1 MLSSLLKSGNLI
13 QSILEAALFSSNEPL
28 TISDFKKLF
37 KNNNDNENEITTAI
51 IKNALQQIQ
60 LKFNIAN
67 NNDYPNAIELIETAS
82 GWHFKTN
89 NFYTQWLQNLLPEKV
104 AKYSRATMET
114 LATITYRQPVTRQDI
129 ENIRGVG
136 VSANIIRQLIDRGWI
151 EVIGQ
156 KDAPGKPDLFATTKQ
171 FLDDLGIKSLS
182 ELPDLLPEVSDKI
195 DNKNS
200 IIGNNFE
207 LELSEKNEK

>member
-1 MLSSLLKSGNLI
+1 MELDSNLI

>member
-1 MLSSLLKSGNLI
+1 MELNSNLI

>member
-1 MLSSLLKSGNLI
+1 MELNSNLI

-136 VSANIIRQLIDRGWI
+136 VSTNIIRQLIDRGWI

>member
-1 MLSSLLKSGNLI
+1 MELDNNLI

-37 KNNNDNENEITTAI
+37 KDDENNITTAI
-51 IKNALQQIQ
+51 LKNALQQIQ
-60 LKFNIAN
+60 LKFNTT
-67 NNDYPNAIELIETAS
+67 NDNVYPNPIELVETAS

-136 VSANIIRQLIDRGWI
+136 VSSNIIRQLIDRGWI

-156 KDAPGKPDLFATTKQ
+156 KDAPGKPDLFGTTKQ
-171 FLDDLGIKSLS
+171 FLDDLNIKSLA
-182 ELPDLLPEVSDKI
+182 ELPDLLPEENKADKSY
-195 DNKNS
+195 NN
-200 IIGNNFE
+200 NNFE
-207 LELSEKNEK
+207 LELTKQE

>member
-1 MLSSLLKSGNLI
+1 MELDSNLI

-67 NNDYPNAIELIETAS
+67 NNDYPNAIELIETVS

>member
-1 MLSSLLKSGNLI
+1 MELDSNLI

-67 NNDYPNAIELIETAS
+67 NNDYTNAIELIETAS

-104 AKYSRATMET
+104 AKYSRANMET

>member
-1 MLSSLLKSGNLI
+1 MELDSNLI

-60 LKFNIAN
+60 LKFNIEN

>member
-1 MLSSLLKSGNLI
+1 MELDNNLI

>member
-1 MLSSLLKSGNLI
+1 MELNSNLI

-37 KNNNDNENEITTAI
+37 KNHNDNENEITTAI

>member
-1 MLSSLLKSGNLI
+1 MELNSNLI

-60 LKFNIAN
+60 MKFNTT
-67 NNDYPNAIELIETAS
+67 NDNVYPNPIELVETAS

>member
-1 MLSSLLKSGNLI
+1 MELNSNLI

-51 IKNALQQIQ
+51 IKNALKQIQ

-207 LELSEKNEK
+207 LELSEKMKSK

>member
-1 MLSSLLKSGNLI
+1 MELNSNLI

-114 LATITYRQPVTRQDI
+114 LAIITYRQPVTRQDI

>member
-1 MLSSLLKSGNLI
+1 MELNSNLI

-28 TISDFKKLF
+28 TISDLKKLF

>member
-1 MLSSLLKSGNLI
+1 MELDSNLI

-89 NFYTQWLQNLLPEKV
+89 NFYTQWLQN
-104 AKYSRATMET
+104 
-114 LATITYRQPVTRQDI
+114 
-129 ENIRGVG
+129 
-136 VSANIIRQLIDRGWI
+136 
-151 EVIGQ
+151 
-156 KDAPGKPDLFATTKQ
+156 
-171 FLDDLGIKSLS
+171 
-182 ELPDLLPEVSDKI
+182 
-195 DNKNS
+195 
-200 IIGNNFE
+200 
-207 LELSEKNEK
+207 

>member
-1 MLSSLLKSGNLI
+1 MELDSNLI

-156 KDAPGKPDLFATTKQ
+156 KDAQGKPDLFATTKQ

>member
-1 MLSSLLKSGNLI
+1 M
-13 QSILEAALFSSNEPL
+13 ELFLCYNKQQL

>member
-1 MLSSLLKSGNLI
+1 MELNSNLI

-60 LKFNIAN
+60 LKFNIVN

>member
-1 MLSSLLKSGNLI
+1 MELDSNLI

-207 LELSEKNEK
+207 LELSEKMKSK

>member
-1 MLSSLLKSGNLI
+1 MELNSNLI

-60 LKFNIAN
+60 LKFNITN

>member
-1 MLSSLLKSGNLI
+1 MELNSNLI

-67 NNDYPNAIELIETAS
+67 NNDYPNTIELIETAS

>member
-1 MLSSLLKSGNLI
+1 MELDSNLI

-28 TISDFKKLF
+28 TISDFKNLF

>member
-1 MLSSLLKSGNLI
+1 MELDNNLI

-37 KNNNDNENEITTAI
+37 KDDENNITTAI
-51 IKNALQQIQ
+51 LKNALQQIQ
-60 LKFNIAN
+60 LKFNTTN
-67 NNDYPNAIELIETAS
+67 NNVYPNSIELVETAS

-136 VSANIIRQLIDRGWI
+136 VSSNIIRQLIDKGWI

-156 KDAPGKPDLFATTKQ
+156 KDAPGKPDLFGTTKQ
-171 FLDDLGIKSLS
+171 FLDDLNIKSLA
-182 ELPDLLPEVSDKI
+182 ELPDLLPEE
-195 DNKNS
+195 NKENKS
-200 IIGNNFE
+200 YNNNNFE
-207 LELSEKNEK
+207 LELTKQE

>member
-1 MLSSLLKSGNLI
+1 MPKIKHLKVNGLVMQDLKHFN
-13 QSILEAALFSSNEPL
+13 
-28 TISDFKKLF
+28 FKKLF

>member
-1 MLSSLLKSGNLI
+1 MELNSNLI

-37 KNNNDNENEITTAI
+37 KNNNDNENENEITTAI

>member
-1 MLSSLLKSGNLI
+1 MELNSNLI

-207 LELSEKNEK
+207 LELSEKMKSK

>member
-1 MLSSLLKSGNLI
+1 MELNSNLI

-37 KNNNDNENEITTAI
+37 KNNNDNENEITTVI

>member
-1 MLSSLLKSGNLI
+1 MELNSNLI
-13 QSILEAALFSSNEPL
+13 QSILEAALFSSNKPL

>member
-1 MLSSLLKSGNLI
+1 MELDSNLI

-51 IKNALQQIQ
+51 IKNTLQQIQ

>member
-1 MLSSLLKSGNLI
+1 MELDSNLI

-156 KDAPGKPDLFATTKQ
+156 KYAPGKPDLFATTKQ
-171 FLDDLGIKSLS
+171 FLYDLCIKSLS

>member
-1 MLSSLLKSGNLI
+1 MELNSNLI
-13 QSILEAALFSSNEPL
+13 QNILEAALFSSNEPL

>member
-1 MLSSLLKSGNLI
+1 MELDSNLI

-104 AKYSRATMET
+104 VKYSRATMET

-200 IIGNNFE
+200 IIDNNFE

>member
-1 MLSSLLKSGNLI
+1 MELDSNLI
-13 QSILEAALFSSNEPL
+13 QSILESALFSSNEPL

-151 EVIGQ
+151 AVLGQ

>member
-1 MLSSLLKSGNLI
+1 MELNSNLI

-114 LATITYRQPVTRQDI
+114 LATISYRQPVTRQDI

>member
-1 MLSSLLKSGNLI
+1 MELDSNLI

-60 LKFNIAN
+60 LKFNITN

-182 ELPDLLPEVSDKI
+182 ELPNLLPEVSDKI

>member
-1 MLSSLLKSGNLI
+1 MELNSNLI
-13 QSILEAALFSSNEPL
+13 QNILEAALFSSNEPL

-104 AKYSRATMET
+104 VKYSRATMET

-195 DNKNS
+195 DKKNS

>member
-1 MLSSLLKSGNLI
+1 MELDSNLI

-171 FLDDLGIKSLS
+171 FLDDLVIKSLS

>member
-1 MLSSLLKSGNLI
+1 MELNSNLI

-28 TISDFKKLF
+28 TISNFKKLF

>member
-1 MLSSLLKSGNLI
+1 
-13 QSILEAALFSSNEPL
+13 
-28 TISDFKKLF
+28 
-37 KNNNDNENEITTAI
+37 
-51 IKNALQQIQ
+51 
-60 LKFNIAN
+60 
-67 NNDYPNAIELIETAS
+67 
-82 GWHFKTN
+82 
-89 NFYTQWLQNLLPEKV
+89 
-104 AKYSRATMET
+104 MET

>member
-1 MLSSLLKSGNLI
+1 MELDSNLI
-13 QSILEAALFSSNEPL
+13 RSILEAALFSSNEPL